1 MNTLEVEL
9 ADRDSRDSFLPAAG
23 PDEMRDQ
30 LERILSSKT
39 FRTARME
46 KAFLRYVVEQTIQ
59 GRGEGLKEYIIG
71 AEAFDRGIEFDPRRD
86 TIVRTEAWHV
96 RRRLARY
103 YAGEGLADPLQIELP
118 KGGYTPR
125 FVRSR
130 RPGTAEPEIPGHT
143 LPAFGE
149 VQIVKVPTT
158 VTTPAG
164 ARLTLRGLV
173 FFAVAAAV
181 LAAGSWWLGHSPSF
195 IRPAGVDS
203 GAIAVLPFQD
213 LGGGS
218 DREGEI
224 LSDGITEEL
233 IESLAR
239 IPRLH
244 VVARSSAFAYKGKS
258 LDIRKAGRELNV
270 RNILDGSI
278 RIAEGRVRIIAQ
290 LEDTTNGY
298 QLWSQSFDRR
308 FDDVF
313 AVQDEIA
320 TAMMRSLGVQLAG
333 AANLKAGASP
343 SPAAYQNFLRGLYFV
358 NRGTAENVRTAVNYF
373 DRAVTSDPGFAPA
386 YRGLADGYAKLAA
399 FTSSRSLEAAPRIRA
414 AASKAVQLDDTLGE
428 AHLDLGRAYMYE
440 SNREAAGRE
449 FRRALEL
456 SPGSAEVHHYYG
468 DYLLRTGRLGEALA
482 EGRIALEFDPISP
495 AAANFVARVLY
506 FLRRYDDS
514 VAQLQKALEIN
525 PSSGILHQALGL
537 VLMRGSATYAA
548 GIAEYERA
556 RDLMEGSLWTAGEF
570 GYAYAV
576 AGRTADARE
585 ALRRFEAASG
595 GYVRALPVART
606 YMALGERDLAFRWLQ
621 KAVEEKDTGLF
632 LDVDPAYDGVRA
644 DPRFR
649 ALLKRADMSPAG
661 SDGISQPEQ
670 GKLIP
675 PTVPLLS
682 WIHP

>member
-1 MNTLEVEL
+1 MNTLELEQP
-9 ADRDSRDSFLPAAG
+9 DRESRASFLSAAG
-23 PDEMRDQ
+23 PREIRDQ

-39 FRTARME
+39 FRTAKRE

-59 GRGEGLKEYIIG
+59 GRGDGLKEYIIG
-71 AEAFDRGIEFDPRRD
+71 AEAFDRGLEFDPRRD

-130 RPGTAEPEIPGHT
+130 QLEAAEPEIPCNT
-143 LPAFGE
+143 LPAFKE
-149 VQIVKVPTT
+149 VQITEVPTS
-158 VTTPAG
+158 VATPAV
-164 ARLTLRGLV
+164 ARLSLRRMVV
-173 FFAVAAAV
+173 FVVAAAV
-181 LAAGSWWLGHSPSF
+181 LALGSWWLGHAPPF
-195 IRPAGVDS
+195 TRPVGVDAA
-203 GAIAVLPFQD
+203 AIAVLPFQD

-244 VVARSSAFAYKGKS
+244 VVARSSAFAYKGRS

-278 RIAEGRVRIIAQ
+278 RIANGRVRIIAQ

-373 DRAVTSDPGFAPA
+373 DRAVTSDPSFASA

-399 FTSSRSLEAAPRIRA
+399 FTSARSLEAAPRIRA
-414 AASKAVQLDDTLGE
+414 AASKALQLDDTLGE

-468 DYLLRTGRLGEALA
+468 DYLLRTGRLEEALA
-482 EGRIALEFDPISP
+482 EGRIALELDPISP
-495 AAANFVARVLY
+495 AAANFVARTLY
-506 FLRRYDDS
+506 FLRRYNDS
-514 VAQLQKALEIN
+514 IAQLQKALEIN

-537 VLMRGSATYAA
+537 VFMSRSATYQA
-548 GIAEYERA
+548 GIAEYEQA

-576 AGRTADARE
+576 AGRTAEARE
-585 ALRRFEAASG
+585 ALRQFEVASG

-606 YMALGERDLAFRWLQ
+606 YVALGERDLAFLWLQ
-621 KAVEEKDTGLF
+621 KAVDERDTGLF
-632 LDVDPAYDGVRA
+632 LDVDPAYDGLRA

-649 ALLKRADMSPAG
+649 ALLKRAYMNPVG
-661 SDGISQPEQ
+661 SDGISPSEQ
-670 GKLIP
+670 GELIP
-675 PTVPLLS
+675 PAVTLFSRIYL
-682 WIHP
+682 